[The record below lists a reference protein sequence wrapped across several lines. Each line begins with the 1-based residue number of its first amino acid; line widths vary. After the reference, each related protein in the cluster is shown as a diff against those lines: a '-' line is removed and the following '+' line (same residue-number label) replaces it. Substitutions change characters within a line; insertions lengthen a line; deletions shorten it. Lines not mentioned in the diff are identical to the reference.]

1 MKRQQLLL
9 VGSGIVL
16 VVLLFFFGKTNT
28 PKKENT
34 SASAQAQSPSNGS
47 LQFSDILSEAK
58 KSLTSDQN
66 QRLAGLENAVVRGD
80 VNEQKLHVFH
90 QLARFWKDSA
100 KMILPYAYYTAEAS
114 KLENSEKSLTFAAQ
128 LFVDNLLIEGNPPM
142 QKWLATNAKD
152 LLDRALKLNPDNDS
166 SKIGIGACLMFGNI
180 SDNPMQ
186 GILTVREI
194 VQKNPDN
201 LYGQLVLGLGGKK
214 SGQFDKAIEH
224 FSVILKKQP
233 NNLEAIFQIAECYEL
248 KGDKANAIKWY
259 ETGKKF
265 ITDQEIRKQIDIR
278 INELK

>member
-9 VGSGIVL
+9 VGSAIVL

-34 SASAQAQSPSNGS
+34 SASAQAQSTSNGS

-248 KGDKANAIKWY
+248 KGDKANAVKWY

>member
-34 SASAQAQSPSNGS
+34 PASAQAQSSSNGS
-47 LQFSDILSEAK
+47 LQFSDILNDAK

-100 KMILPYAYYTAEAS
+100 KMIVPYAYYTAEAS

-180 SDNPMQ
+180 SVNPMQ

-194 VQKNPDN
+194 VQKNPNN

-224 FSVILKKQP
+224 FSVILKRQP

-248 KGDKANAIKWY
+248 KGDKVNAVKWY

-265 ITDQEIRKQIDIR
+265 INDQEIRKQIDIR

>member
-34 SASAQAQSPSNGS
+34 PASAQSQSPSNGS

-152 LLDRALKLNPDNDS
+152 LLDRALKLNPNNDS

-248 KGDKANAIKWY
+248 KGDKANAVKWY

>member
-248 KGDKANAIKWY
+248 KGDKANAVKWY

>member
-16 VVLLFFFGKTNT
+16 VLLLFFFGRTYT
-28 PKKENT
+28 PKKEIT
-34 SASAQAQSPSNGS
+34 AASAQAQPPSNGL
-47 LQFSDILSEAK
+47 LQFSDILNDAK
-58 KSLTSDQN
+58 KALTPDQN

-166 SKIGIGACLMFGNI
+166 SKIGVGACLMLGNI

-186 GILTVREI
+186 GILSVREI
-194 VQKNPDN
+194 VQKNPNN

-224 FSVILKKQP
+224 FSIILKKQP
-233 NNLEAIFQIAECYEL
+233 NNLESIFQIAECYEL
-248 KGDKANAIKWY
+248 KGDKVNAVKWY

>member
-28 PKKENT
+28 PKKANT
-34 SASAQAQSPSNGS
+34 TASAQEQSPSNGS

-66 QRLAGLENAVVRGD
+66 QRLAGLENAVIRGD
-80 VNEQKLHVFH
+80 INEQKLHLFH
-90 QLARFWKDSA
+90 QLARFWKDSV
-100 KMILPYAYYTAEAS
+100 KMVLPYAYYTAEAS

-128 LFVDNLLIEGNPPM
+128 LFVDNLLLEGNPPM

-194 VQKNPDN
+194 VQKNPNN

-233 NNLEAIFQIAECYEL
+233 NNLEAIFQIAEC
-248 KGDKANAIKWY
+248 
-259 ETGKKF
+259 
-265 ITDQEIRKQIDIR
+265 
-278 INELK
+278 